1 MAQDI
6 TWLGNEYLAVPEIYL
21 PKSSSGEAKF
31 TDVSDTTAAAADVAS
46 GKYFYTADGTKTA
59 GTSSG
64 GGSGAY
70 AWFGE
75 NAEKVG
81 TVITKTINL
90 STDTSYDSWQAST
103 TATTIKAASSTA
115 DYSLSNASGEY
126 DYCFLTRWFVQPA
139 YFTGTT
145 LKSTAYRFCAYYAHA
160 FYGSPDR
167 STIASMRDGTPIGT
181 SVNSY
186 NNSANAMPSCYYYYS
201 SSGTIAAYST
211 AYGPAYTNTTPS
223 YSITA
228 SNGKLNMSITLPA
241 ILARCNST
249 RFATSM
255 KTAVDSANTNIY
267 ITTDLIRCPRGKSF
281 GSAQFEMLRADLN
294 AT

>member
-1 MAQDI
+1 MAKNI
-6 TWLGNEYLAVPEIYL
+6 TLLGASYPDVPAILL
-21 PKSSSGEAKF
+21 PQTGGGTARFDDAS
-31 TDVSDTTAAAADVAS
+31 VTTAAAADVAS
-46 GKYFYTADGTKTA
+46 GKIFLASDGTITT
-59 GTSSG
+59 GTNSG

-81 TVITKTINL
+81 TVINKTINL

-115 DYSLSNASGEY
+115 DYSLSNASGDY

-160 FYGSPDR
+160 FYGFPDR

-186 NNSANAMPSCYYYYS
+186 NNSTNTLMSCYYYYS

-241 ILARCNST
+241 IIARCNSS